1 MSHLSQETL
10 SKAMFWLVNS
20 RIGLSSKC
28 MLATIIN
35 GGPLLG
41 GRDAKCHPHDP
52 LDLQRCITLLDAAP
66 ELRDHLIVMQE
77 VSNEWNVLIKHWA
90 DLEAMFKEE
99 LQVNPNKAPLT
110 LKFMRELFSGLEG
123 NIHG

>member
-20 RIGLSSKC
+20 RAGLSSKC

-35 GGPLLG
+35 GGPVLG
-41 GRDAKCHPHDP
+41 GRDAKFHPHDP
-52 LDLQRCITLLDAAP
+52 SDLQRCITLLDAAP

-77 VSNEWNVLIKHWA
+77 VSNEWDVLIQHWN
-90 DLEAMFKEE
+90 DLEATFKAE
-99 LQVNPNKAPLT
+99 LLVNPNKAPLT

-123 NIHG
+123 NVHG